1 MLLKRKNIIYL
12 VTLLTVLLYL
22 LSGCYLFTNT
32 RKLTFKSDPLQE
44 VNSSSYSAY
53 WVGHA
58 SVLIKMNTKWIL
70 TDPIWNDNLLYV
82 LGRYVEPGIDLNN
95 LPPIDYIVIS
105 HVHLD
110 HLDTFTLKKLS
121 KNTHLIL
128 PKGAPDFSG
137 YGFSKISYVKKNDII
152 EDGKIK
158 ITTVSAQ
165 HFGGRWAIDN
175 LWDGHPYNGYII
187 SDKNSTVYFAGDTGY
202 NSIDFKELGN
212 KFKID
217 LALIP
222 FGPYRG
228 KLFGDDLGNSV
239 HVSPLGAI
247 QIFKDINAKKMIPIH
262 HGTFYSNPKV
272 EIEYVKNAINTSGLS
287 DKIFLLEQGMKLS
300 FDP

>member
-1 MLLKRKNIIYL
+1 MLSMRKKYFYYA
-12 VTLLTVLLYL
+12 VLLVATIYYF
-22 LSGCYLFTNT
+22 SGCYIFTNT
-32 RKLTFKSDPLQE
+32 RKLTFKLNPLQE
-44 VNSSSYSAY
+44 VNSSKYLAY

-82 LGRYVEPGIDLNN
+82 LGRHVEPGIDLDK

-110 HLDTFTLKKLS
+110 HLDTFTLNRLS
-121 KNTHLIL
+121 KKAHLIL
-128 PKGAPDFSG
+128 PKGGPDFSG
-137 YGFSKISYVKKNDII
+137 YGFSKISYVKTNDII
-152 EDGKIK
+152 EDGNFK

-175 LWDGHPYNGYII
+175 IWDGHPYNGYIF
-187 SDKNSTVYFAGDTGY
+187 SDNSSTVYFAGDTGY
-202 NSIDFKELGN
+202 NSKDFKEIGN

-228 KLFGDDLGNSV
+228 KFFGDDLGNAV
-239 HVSPLGAI
+239 HVSPVGAI

-272 EIEYVKNAINTSGLS
+272 EIEFVKTAINTSGLS
-287 DKIFLLEQGMKLS
+287 EKIFLLDQGMKLS